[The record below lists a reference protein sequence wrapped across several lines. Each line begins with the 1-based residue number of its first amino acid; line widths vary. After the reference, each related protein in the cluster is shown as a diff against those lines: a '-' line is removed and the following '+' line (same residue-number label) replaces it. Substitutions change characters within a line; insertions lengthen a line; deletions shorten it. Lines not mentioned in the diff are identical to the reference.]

1 MYELRPIGF
10 VESSLVDRESAPM
23 QPDEGAPEAWL
34 AFVPEVADGLR
45 DLEVGADVLLL
56 TWLHQSDRSVL
67 VTRPRGDANRP
78 ETGVFNT
85 RSPDRPNPIGLHRV
99 TITAIDGLRVR
110 VSHLEA
116 IHGTPI
122 ADMKPV
128 IGGIPDR

>member
-1 MYELRPIGF
+1 MYELRPIGW
-10 VESSLVDRESAPM
+10 VESSLVVRELAPM
-23 QPDEGAPEAWL
+23 QADEGAPDAWL

-45 DLEVGADVLLL
+45 DLEVGVDVLLF

-67 VTRPRGDANRP
+67 TTRPRGDANRP

-99 TITAIDGLRVR
+99 TIAEIDGLRVR

-128 IGGIPDR
+128 IGGITDR